1 MKNKLKFSNDR
12 NFGIT
17 ASIIFFII
25 YIYSLDNFDL
35 VINNYIIGSLILFLV
50 SITKPNLLNLL
61 NFFVFKIGL
70 LIMKTISSLNIFI
83 IYYIIFGSIGIFMR
97 IFNYDPLFLKKNKID
112 KASSFWKKR
121 NNKYNDIKSMKNQF

>member
-83 IYYIIFGSIGIFMR
+83 IYHIIFGSIGIFMR

>member
-83 IYYIIFGSIGIFMR
+83 IYHIIFGSIGIFMR
-97 IFNYDPLFLKKNKID
+97 IFNYDPLFLKKIKLIRPLL
-112 KASSFWKKR
+112 FGKKEII
-121 NNKYNDIKSMKNQF
+121 NIMI